1 MRELILSDIFYD
13 YYQALPE
20 RVKEKFDYVM
30 QILISQQIVSTKF
43 IKHIENTKLY
53 EMRVSVSHNEY
64 RTLIFSLDN
73 ENLNNASKIVLLNA
87 FLKKSTYFFE
97 HKFGFSYT
105 TFKFIGKNINKLIV
119 S

>member
-30 QILISQQIVSTKF
+30 QILITQQIVSTKF

-87 FLKKSTYFFE
+87 FLKKSTKDY
-97 HKFGFSYT
+97 
-105 TFKFIGKNINKLIV
+105 KNQIRIAENIIKENNYEEQ
-119 S
+119 

>member
-30 QILISQQIVSTKF
+30 QILISQKIVSTKF

-87 FLKKSTYFFE
+87 FLKKSTKDY
-97 HKFGFSYT
+97 
-105 TFKFIGKNINKLIV
+105 KNQIRIAENIIKENNYEEQ
-119 S
+119 

>member
-20 RVKEKFDYVM
+20 RIKEKFDYVM
-30 QILISQQIVSTKF
+30 QILISQPIVSTKF

-87 FLKKSTYFFE
+87 FLKKSTKDYKSQIRIAE
-97 HKFGFSYT
+97 
-105 TFKFIGKNINKLIV
+105 NIIKENNYEEQ
-119 S
+119 

>member
-87 FLKKSTYFFE
+87 FLKKSTKDY
-97 HKFGFSYT
+97 
-105 TFKFIGKNINKLIV
+105 KNQIRIAENIIKENNYEEQ
-119 S
+119 